1 MERDC
6 LFIEAGMSGY
16 GARAA
21 ECARALGYRPVL
33 LARNPAEY
41 AASVIDPRPYMD
53 EVVTVDT
60 FDTAKLLRIVVERRP
75 AALIAYEDF
84 RLLHGALLRAYAGLR
99 DSAAIEGLV
108 NVRFKDRMRARLAG
122 TEFDHPYAVHE
133 LAQGVPR
140 ASAVGYPCVVK
151 PVDDGGSSGVR
162 ICADEAEFAAATSE
176 LARALVAPSGRGFR
190 STPAIL
196 VEAFIPG
203 QEYSAELAYDP
214 AAARW
219 HLLGV
224 TRKLVTEPPFAV
236 EVGHVF
242 PAALAPEVR
251 ARIAAALER
260 LLAQLDLRDTAAHV
274 EFKLDGERL
283 RIIEV
288 NPRVGGDMIAELVE
302 SATGVDLV
310 SLIVRLQAGRPVDG
324 LLAPT
329 RDLVA
334 GVRFLVPP
342 RPGVVTEL
350 RVPPEPVPGEVRRV
364 LFALPRT
371 IGGVE
376 SNADR
381 LGLVVVAAENERACR
396 PGSTRSLPAA
406 SLSTRSSV
414 RHRRHPR
421 ACNSA

>member
-21 ECARALGYRPVL
+21 DCARALGYRPVL

-60 FDTAKLLRIVVERRP
+60 FDAAKLLRLVIERRP
-75 AALIAYEDF
+75 GAVIAYEDF
-84 RLLHGALLRAYAGLR
+84 RLLHGALLGAYAGRR
-99 DSAAIEGLV
+99 DPALIEGLV

-133 LAQGVPR
+133 LADGLPR
-140 ASAVGYPCVVK
+140 ASSVGYPCVVK
-151 PVDDGGSSGVR
+151 PVDDGGSTGVR
-162 ICADEAEFAAATSE
+162 ICADEAQFADAMAE
-176 LARALVAPSGRGFR
+176 LARMLVAPNNRGFR

-219 HLLGV
+219 HLIGV
-224 TRKLVTEPPFAV
+224 TRKLVTEPPFCV
-236 EVGHVF
+236 EVGHAF

-251 ARIAAALER
+251 ARIADALER
-260 LLAQLDLRDTAAHV
+260 LLTHLELRDTTAHV

-288 NPRVGGDMIAELVE
+288 NPRVGVDMIAELVE
-302 SATGVDLV
+302 SALGVDMI
-310 SLIVRLQAGRPVDG
+310 SIIVRLQAGHSIDG
-324 LLAPT
+324 MLVPT

-334 GVRFLVPP
+334 GVRFVVPP
-342 RPGVVTEL
+342 KPGVLTEL

-364 LFALPRT
+364 MAPLPRT
-371 IGGVE
+371 IGTVA
-376 SNADR
+376 SSYDR
-381 LGLVVVAAENERACR
+381 LGFVVVAAEDERAMQAGLDRFVAGCEFVYE
-396 PGSTRSLPAA
+396 GE
-406 SLSTRSSV
+406 
-414 RHRRHPR
+414 R
-421 ACNSA
+421 APL

>member
-1 MERDC
+1 MARDC
-6 LFIEAGMSGY
+6 LFLEAGMSGY

-60 FDTAKLLRIVVERRP
+60 FDTAKLLRLVIERRP
-75 AALIAYEDF
+75 GAVIAYEDF
-84 RLLHGALLRAYAGLR
+84 RLLHGALLGAYAGLR
-99 DSAAIEGLV
+99 DPAAIEGLV

-122 TEFDHPYAVHE
+122 TEFEHPYAVHH
-133 LAQGVPR
+133 LADGVPR
-140 ASAVGYPCVVK
+140 ASSVGYPCVVK
-151 PVDDGGSSGVR
+151 PVDEGGSSGVR
-162 ICADEAEFAAATSE
+162 ICADEAEFAAAMTE
-176 LARALVAPSGRGFR
+176 LARALVAPSSRGFR

-203 QEYSAELAYDP
+203 QEYSAELSYDP

-219 HLLGV
+219 HLIGV
-224 TRKLVTEPPFAV
+224 TRKLVTAPPFCV

-251 ARIAAALER
+251 ARIAGALDR
-260 LLAQLDLRDTAAHV
+260 LLTHLELRNTTAHV

-302 SATGVDLV
+302 SALGVDMV
-310 SLIVRLQAGRPVDG
+310 SLIVRLQAGHPLDG
-324 LLAPT
+324 MLTPT
-329 RDLVA
+329 RELVA

-342 RPGVVTEL
+342 KPGVITAL

-364 LFALPRT
+364 LPKLPRT
-371 IGGVE
+371 IAGIE
-376 SNADR
+376 SSYDR
-381 LGLVVVAAENERACR
+381 LGFVVVAAEDERAMQAGLDRFVAGCEFVYE
-396 PGSTRSLPAA
+396 GA
-406 SLSTRSSV
+406 
-414 RHRRHPR
+414 R
-421 ACNSA
+421 APV